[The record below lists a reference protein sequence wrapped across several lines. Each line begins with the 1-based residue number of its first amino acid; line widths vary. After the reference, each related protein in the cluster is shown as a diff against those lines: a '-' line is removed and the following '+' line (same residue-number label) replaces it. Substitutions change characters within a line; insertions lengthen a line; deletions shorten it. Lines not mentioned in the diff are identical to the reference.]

1 MNSLRFPE
9 NVAQNLTTKIRKI
22 KGLTKQAGRQEVY
35 FGCTGKILFFVE
47 MTESFQQPPLAEKI

>member
-9 NVAQNLTTKIRKI
+9 NVAQKITTKIRKI

-35 FGCTGKILFFVE
+35 FGCTGKF
-47 MTESFQQPPLAEKI
+47 